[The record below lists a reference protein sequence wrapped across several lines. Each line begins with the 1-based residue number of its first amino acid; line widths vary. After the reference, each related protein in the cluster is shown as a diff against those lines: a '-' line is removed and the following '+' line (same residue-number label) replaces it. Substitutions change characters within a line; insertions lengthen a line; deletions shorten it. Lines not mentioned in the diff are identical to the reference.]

1 MTTKCIVTLLMA
13 VAICSCSNVSYV
25 CSNQK
30 TVDSDPD
37 SPIVTREITVKDVSE
52 IDCAR
57 GIKVV
62 YTQGATS
69 SVVMSAPRDIADYI
83 DVDVKNSSLF
93 CTVGKEYQINTG
105 LDRVEVKVSS
115 PLVKSLGASTGASIK
130 INLLDLK
137 DNKLNVNASIA
148 GSVAINSL
156 KCGGLDCDVSTA
168 GNATIIGIKCSGM
181 IDASAST
188 GAETNFEGIAAK
200 IDFGASTGATI
211 NASEL
216 VAETG
221 EASASTGADI
231 LCRVHN
237 LNSSSSTGGS
247 VHNKQ

>member
-37 SPIVTREITVKDVSE
+37 SPIVNREITVKDVSE

-130 INLLDLK
+130 IDLLDLK
-137 DNKLNVNASIA
+137 DNKLNVYASTA

-168 GNATIIGIKCSGM
+168 GNATIIGIKCFGM

-188 GAETNFEGIAAK
+188 GAETNFEGTAAK